1 MSRFPWKISGALLLA
16 LSVGSAGG
24 YWFAQQRQIH
34 TPQATAATPERKPLY
49 WYDPM
54 YPQQRFDAPGKSPY
68 MDMPLV
74 PKYAEASTATDTVP
88 VVRIEPGIQQNLGI
102 RLATVSR
109 GTLNRSLHV
118 TGLLTFN
125 DRDVALLQ
133 ARAGGFVERTYALA
147 PGDVVKA
154 GAPIADILVPE
165 WAALQEEFLALRNTS
180 EPALLD
186 AARQRLLLA
195 GMPATLVGQIAHSGK
210 ARPVITLSSPIA
222 GVIRELDVRTGM
234 TLPAGAPLARI
245 NGLGQVWLEAAV
257 PESQAGGLK
266 VGQTVDARLPAFPDR
281 PVSGTLASI
290 LPENDQQ
297 SRTLRLRIELPN
309 SDGQLR
315 PGMTA
320 EVNLDLAGQAAVLQ
334 IPSEAV
340 IRTGKRNL
348 VMLAEDLGRFRPVE
362 VRLGQENGGLVAVLQ
377 GLQEGQQVVAS
388 GQFLIDSEASLKGI
402 EARTADGAPP
412 VKETTMPALHES
424 QGRIVDITAKG
435 LTIAHGPF
443 HTLGMPGMTMT
454 FALARPELAHDL
466 KVGDRVRFG
475 VRQSDGGL
483 IIEQVGKQGQQP

>member
-1 MSRFPWKISGALLLA
+1 MSRFPLKTSILLVLA
-16 LSVGSAGG
+16 LSAGGAGG
-24 YWFAQQRQIH
+24 YWLAQQGH
-34 TPQATAATPERKPLY
+34 APASAAPASTERKALY

-54 YPQQRFDAPGKSPY
+54 VPQQHFDAPGKSPF

-74 PKYAEASTATDTVP
+74 PKYADDADSAAA
-88 VVRIEPGIQQNLGI
+88 VRVEPGIQQNLGM

-109 GTLNRSLHV
+109 GKLDRTLQV

-133 ARAGGFVERTYALA
+133 ARAGGFVERAYALA

-165 WAALQEEFLALRNTS
+165 WAGLQEEFLALRGAA
-180 EPALLD
+180 EPALLA

-195 GMPATLVGQIAHSGK
+195 GMPAALVEQVARSGK
-210 ARPVITLSSPIA
+210 TRPVITLGSPIA
-222 GVIRELDVRTGM
+222 GVIRELDVRPGM
-234 TLPAGAPLARI
+234 SLAAGAPLARI

-266 VGQTVDARLPAFPDR
+266 VGQSVDARLPAFPDR
-281 PVSGTLASI
+281 PVTGTLASI

-309 SDGQLR
+309 PDGQLR

-320 EVNLDLAGQAAVLQ
+320 QVSLDLAGQASVLQ

-348 VMLAEDLGRFRPVE
+348 VMLAEDQGRFRPVE
-362 VRLGQENGGLVAVLQ
+362 VRLGQENDGLVAVLR
-377 GLQEGQQVVAS
+377 GLDEGQRVVAS

-402 EARTADGAPP
+402 EVRTAEPAATAPP
-412 VKETTMPALHES
+412 VHEAD
-424 QGRIVDITAKG
+424 GRVVEISNQG
-435 LTIAHGPF
+435 LTISHGPF
-443 HTLGMPGMTMT
+443 NTLGMPGMTMT
-454 FALARPELAHDL
+454 FALARPELAAGL
-466 KVGDRVRFG
+466 KAGDRVRFG
-475 VRQSDGGL
+475 VSQGDAGL
-483 IIEQVGKQGQQP
+483 VIEQVSKQEQQP

>member
-1 MSRFPWKISGALLLA
+1 MSRFPLKTSLLLVLA
-16 LSVGSAGG
+16 LSAGGAGG
-24 YWFAQQRQIH
+24 YWLAQQGH
-34 TPQATAATPERKPLY
+34 APASAAPASTERKALY

-54 YPQQRFDAPGKSPY
+54 VPQQHFDAPGKSPF
-68 MDMPLV
+68 MDMQLV
-74 PKYAEASTATDTVP
+74 PKYADSAAATDSTP
-88 VVRIEPGIQQNLGI
+88 SVRIEPGIQQNLGM

-109 GTLNRSLHV
+109 GKLDRTLQV

-133 ARAGGFVERTYALA
+133 ARAGGFVERAYALA

-165 WAALQEEFLALRNTS
+165 WAGLQEEFLALRGAG
-180 EPALLD
+180 EPALLA

-195 GMPATLVGQIAHSGK
+195 GMPAALVEQVARSGK
-210 ARPVITLSSPIA
+210 ARPVITLGSPIA
-222 GVIRELDVRTGM
+222 GVIRELEVRPGM
-234 TLPAGAPLARI
+234 SLAAGAPLARI

-266 VGQTVDARLPAFPDR
+266 VGQSVDARLPAFPDR

-309 SDGQLR
+309 PDGQLR

-320 EVNLDLAGQAAVLQ
+320 QVSLDLAGQASVLQ

-348 VMLAEDLGRFRPVE
+348 VMLAEDQGRFRPVE
-362 VRLGQENGGLVAVLQ
+362 VRLGQENDGLVAVLH
-377 GLQEGQQVVAS
+377 GLDEGQRVVAS

-402 EARTADGAPP
+402 EVRTAEPAATAPA
-412 VKETTMPALHES
+412 VHEAN
-424 QGRIVDITAKG
+424 GRIVEISDQG
-435 LTIAHGPF
+435 LTISHGPF
-443 HTLGMPGMTMT
+443 NTLGMPGMTMT
-454 FALARPELAHDL
+454 FALARPELAAGL
-466 KVGDRVRFG
+466 KAGDRVRFG
-475 VRQSDGGL
+475 VSQGDAGL
-483 IIEQVGKQGQQP
+483 VIEQVSKQEDRP